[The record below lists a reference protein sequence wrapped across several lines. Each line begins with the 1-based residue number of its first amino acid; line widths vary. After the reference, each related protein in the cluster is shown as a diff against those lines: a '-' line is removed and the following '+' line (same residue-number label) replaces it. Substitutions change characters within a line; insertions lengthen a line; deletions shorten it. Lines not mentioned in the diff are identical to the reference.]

1 MLKWSM
7 TPARRLCRFLSTVR
21 YPRDRGVGDVEAI
34 LRRKSTLRP
43 PSTVK
48 RSRVPGNSCSF
59 IGQITAP
66 VRLYNSKTHPG
77 VYTFLA
83 IKDLFRNRLPLLN
96 LEICISMMGELEQ
109 VSLQYLRPKQ
119 YVYVAGRLCSYKKV
133 NLSGPDHVL
142 YKVEVQELSFVR
154 THNHI
159 EVSCKAKEDLK
170 NEEMTLAA
178 SSTNS
183 GLCDGNKEEWIR
195 DREILWQIFFA
206 NPFEWRDQRTTKRN
220 PRQPDFKHKSASEAL
235 WIKSDDPPWIKKQLN
250 LYDSKMSEINL
261 FRRKEEDDIQGW
273 KIQDFFYS

>member
-1 MLKWSM
+1 MLKWS
-7 TPARRLCRFLSTVR
+7 TSPVRRLCRSLSTVR
-21 YPRDRGVGDVEAI
+21 YPAGGGVGDVEAI

-66 VRLYNSKTHPG
+66 VRLHNSKTHPG
-77 VYTFLA
+77 VYTFLE
-83 IKDLFRNRLPLLN
+83 IKGPFSKQTTSS

-119 YVYVAGRLCSYKKV
+119 YVYVAGHLSSYKKV

-142 YKVEVQELSFVR
+142 YKVEVQEWSFVR

-159 EVSCKAKEDLK
+159 EVPCKAKEDPK
-170 NEEMTLAA
+170 NEEMALAA
-178 SSTNS
+178 SSTNP
-183 GLCDGNKEEWIR
+183 GLCDVNKEERIR
-195 DREILWQIFFA
+195 EREILWQIFFA

-220 PRQPDFKHKSASEAL
+220 PRQPDFKHKSSGEAL
-235 WIKSDDPPWIKKQLN
+235 WNKSDDPPWIKKQLN

-261 FRRKEEDDIQGW
+261 FRKKEEDDIQGW
-273 KIQDFFYS
+273 KIQDFFHL